1 MYLFLGLLTMM
12 QSATVDK
19 AIAEHKFVAKNHQKP
34 LHSDE
39 DLVRALAE
47 AEQEK
52 PGD

>member
-12 QSATVDK
+12 QSATGDK
-19 AIAEHKFVAKNHQKP
+19 AIAEHKFVAKNHQKA